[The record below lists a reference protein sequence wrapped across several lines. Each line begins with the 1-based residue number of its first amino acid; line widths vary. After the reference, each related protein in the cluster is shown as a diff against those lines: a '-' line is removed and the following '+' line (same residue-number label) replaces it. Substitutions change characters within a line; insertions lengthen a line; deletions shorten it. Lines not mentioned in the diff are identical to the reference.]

1 MYNVKQLIK
10 INGQEE
16 TVHEE
21 TLKDGEVKEFIE
33 KSIAFGFSRVRGGGI
48 IGLEY
53 ECKSRTQD
61 VVRRVLIERVNSN

>member
-10 INGQEE
+10 INGEEE

-21 TLKDGEVKEFIE
+21 MLNNVETKEFIK
-33 KSIAFGFSRVRGGGI
+33 KSIAFGFMRVRGGGI